1 MAMPTRGLRNLRTLS
16 GRADAGCSPYRV
28 YMQVTCLE
36 MEKARRG
43 SERRAAALRIAEIDT
58 RLHEIEVE
66 KTRLLQ
72 KMAECG
78 VAPRQP
84 PRSAPAAGARA
95 RFRLRY

>member
-1 MAMPTRGLRNLRTLS
+1 MAIPTRGIRNLRTLS
-16 GRADAGCSPYRV
+16 GRADAGSSPYRV

-58 RLHEIEVE
+58 RMHEIEVE
-66 KTRLLQ
+66 KARLLEN
-72 KMAECG
+72 MAERG
-78 VAPRQP
+78 AAPRGRP
-84 PRSAPAAGARA
+84 PSTLAPGARA